1 MPMYEYECTKCG
13 HRFELIQL
21 FSARPKT
28 KCPEC
33 RGTLRKL
40 LSASAIRFK
49 GTGWYVTD
57 YAKGSGAGEAGK
69 SSEGSTGEV
78 KSAGK
83 TGEKGADKSGEKGA
97 GRSREKDSGR
107 SGEKGSGGSGGKG
120 KSEESSSSKEK
131 SVGKKDSA

>member
-21 FSARPKT
+21 FSDKPKT

-69 SSEGSTGEV
+69 SSEGAGEV

-83 TGEKGADKSGEKGA
+83 TGEKGAGKSGEK
-97 GRSREKDSGR
+97 SSGR
-107 SGEKGSGGSGGKG
+107 SEEKGAGGSSEKG
-120 KSEESSSSKEK
+120 KSEEKASSKEK
-131 SVGKKDSA
+131 SGGKKDSA